1 MAALA
6 LDASPSC
13 ACGAAWLVFDQRDSW
28 PAAASRSPSRADEV
42 LKLTHTLVH
51 YSSVSHPFKRRARD
65 ILVPALSRSSMIQ
78 RRAAGRLSHI
88 SLAYPPG
95 PLARPDRGRGTP
107 RAGQRMPDI
116 QVHAGGQAATLHSI
130 LRAGLHVLVV
140 PAAEAA
146 DVLSDPGLRPYWR
159 DLAVVTRDGRQP
171 PRFRNDGTGPVV
183 LVRPDGFV
191 AARGRPGS
199 LHQVTGYL
207 RDLFQQPGRDLS
219 GEQPAEVA
227 PSALS
232 DTAANQ

>member
-1 MAALA
+1 
-6 LDASPSC
+6 
-13 ACGAAWLVFDQRDSW
+13 
-28 PAAASRSPSRADEV
+28 
-42 LKLTHTLVH
+42 
-51 YSSVSHPFKRRARD
+51 
-65 ILVPALSRSSMIQ
+65 MIQ

-88 SLAYPPG
+88 AIAYPPG

-130 LRAGLHVLVV
+130 LRDGRHVLVV

-146 DVLSDPGLRPYWR
+146 DVLCDPGLRPYWR

-191 AARGRPGS
+191 AARGRPGR

-207 RDLFQQPGRDLS
+207 RDLFQQPGCDLS
-219 GEQPAEVA
+219 GEQPADGA
-227 PSALS
+227 PRALS